1 MLLFGLKEQTMATRR
16 KLDKQRR
23 GKRPRRRTK
32 TAAEIADEELALADE
47 LLRVSREEQAD
58 LVAGW
63 EKFIKQLGIRGKP
76 IGAKK
81 LRQMLLKRGFDPE
94 SNEFSQG
101 IVAMRE
107 E

>member
-1 MLLFGLKEQTMATRR
+1 MATGR
-16 KLDKQRR
+16 KLAKRR
-23 GKRPRRRTK
+23 RSKRPGRPRQV
-32 TAAEIADEELALADE
+32 ADEELALADE
-47 LLRVSREEQAD
+47 LLRVSRKEQAD
-58 LVAGW
+58 LVKGFD
-63 EKFIKQLGIRGKP
+63 KFLKQLGIRGKP

-81 LRQMLLKRGFDPE
+81 LQELMLNRGFDPE

>member
-1 MLLFGLKEQTMATRR
+1 MLLLAVKEQTMATRR

-23 GKRPRRRTK
+23 GKRPLRRSK
-32 TAAEIADEELALADE
+32 IADQMADEDLALADE
-47 LLRVSREEQAD
+47 LLRVSQGEQAD

>member
-1 MLLFGLKEQTMATRR
+1 MATKR
-16 KLDKQRR
+16 KPGKQPR
-23 GKRPRRRTK
+23 GARQPRQTE
-32 TAAEIADEELALADE
+32 AEREDLALAEE

-63 EKFIKQLGIRGKP
+63 DEFLKQLGIRGKP

-81 LRQMLLKRGFDPE
+81 LRERLLKRGFNPE

-101 IVAMRE
+101 IIAMRE

>member
-1 MLLFGLKEQTMATRR
+1 MKKEQTMATKR
-16 KLDKQRR
+16 KPGKQQR
-23 GKRPRRRTK
+23 GSRRPRQTE
-32 TAAEIADEELALADE
+32 AEREDLALAEE

-63 EKFIKQLGIRGKP
+63 DQFMKQLGIRGKP

-81 LRQMLLKRGFDPE
+81 LRAMLLKRGFDPE

-101 IVAMRE
+101 IIAMRE

>member
-1 MLLFGLKEQTMATRR
+1 MATRS
-16 KLDKQRR
+16 KPKKPRR
-23 GKRPRRRTK
+23 GKRPPKRSERMSE
-32 TAAEIADEELALADE
+32 AEREDLELAE
-47 LLRVSREEQAD
+47 EILRVGREEHAD
-58 LVAGW
+58 LVAGFD
-63 EKFIKQLGIRGKP
+63 KFLKQLGIKGKP

-81 LRQMLLKRGFDPE
+81 LQEMMLARGFDPE

>member
-1 MLLFGLKEQTMATRR
+1 MATKR
-16 KLDKQRR
+16 KPA
-23 GKRPRRRTK
+23 KRPRRSRGPRI
-32 TAAEIADEELALADE
+32 TAAEREDLELAEE
-47 LLRVSREEQAD
+47 LLRVSRKERAAF
-58 LVAGW
+58 VAGW
-63 EKFIKQLGIRGKP
+63 DRFLKQLMKQQGIRCKP

-81 LRQMLLKRGFDPE
+81 LQEMLLKRGFDPE